1 MRLEPTAGTLTLVCR
16 TVCSALVAAPLV
28 YWLVAT
34 NGDAYLLLLMVLLS
48 PVAGLVL
55 IINSL
60 WCLVRPRVRT
70 GSFNAVGFIFVGLV
84 GFWVAW
90 YFLPQF
96 RM

>member
-16 TVCSALVAAPLV
+16 IVCSALVAAPLV

-70 GSFNAVGFIFVGLV
+70 GSVNAVGFIFVGLV